1 VVTLNSISHET
12 NGIDVAEVLAGS
24 ITELAL
30 TASWDAS

>member
-1 VVTLNSISHET
+1 VVTSNSIAHET

-30 TASWDAS
+30 TASSEAS